1 MPKRHKPVV
10 RSTMRAVGWFLL
22 NAAQAIFLSFWS
34 AFWISTAVLV
44 SIFSRELPLVL
55 ARRCWGPGLIW
66 ASLAKV
72 TVEFEQ
78 PLDQK
83 LPYVF
88 VMNHQSMYD
97 IAVAFAKIPRNLRF
111 VAKRIL
117 AYVPFIGLFLWRMGM
132 VMVDRKDPKSAYE
145 KLKAAADKLRG
156 GDCFLAYPEGTRSSD
171 GKILSFKRGSFL
183 TAIQAGAAIVP
194 VAIDGSGKVL
204 PRGGFK
210 LRPGPIRVAI
220 GAPIPTTG
228 MSEDDTELLVEKAR
242 DAMIA
247 LHVGIGGLGGDKK
260 PLPPGRAPKSPAA
273 RNRGSSSRGA
283 DISPAP

>member
-1 MPKRHKPVV
+1 MPAF
-10 RSTMRAVGWFLL
+10 RAIGWFFL
-22 NAAQAIFLSFWS
+22 NTAQAIFLSFWS
-34 AFWISTAVLV
+34 AFWISTAVFF
-44 SIFSRELPLVL
+44 SIFSREFPLVL

-72 TVEFEQ
+72 TVEMRAPIDE
-78 PLDQK
+78 K

-145 KLKAAADKLRG
+145 KLKAASEKLKR

-171 GKILSFKRGSFL
+171 GKILPFKRGSFV

-210 LRPGPIRVAI
+210 LRPGPIRVVI

-228 MSEDDTELLVEKAR
+228 LREEDVEDLVER
-242 DAMIA
+242 SRNAMIA
-247 LHVGIGGLGGDKK
+247 LHREIGGLGGD
-260 PLPPGRAPKSPAA
+260 PAPRSAQPALPPVGA
-273 RNRGSSSRGA
+273 RPRGQSARGA